1 MKTGGL
7 KMLQKGPNFKN
18 FPAQTRPFGPCC
30 SLLPELF
37 LIRGGN
43 SLQNLRS
50 PALLGVYPALVWR
63 EYFSQKKLATPSSVF
78 RLDCLESQFK
88 EIKICLQER
97 KVVVVHEVALSP
109 PPVVAASQSD
119 ATIHLVSLPLFYK
132 SANKRTKS
140 KEKNRHMT
148 KLWYM

>member
-1 MKTGGL
+1 MNNRWSENVPKRAKFQKISCADSAL
-7 KMLQKGPNFKN
+7 RALLQSPPGIISYSRRK
-18 FPAQTRPFGPCC
+18 FP
-30 SLLPELF
+30 S
-37 LIRGGN
+37 
-43 SLQNLRS
+43 NLRS

-119 ATIHLVSLPLFYK
+119 ATIHLVSLSLFYK

-140 KEKNRHMT
+140 IEKNRHMT